1 MLAQQREQSIATKL
15 RATGLEGKAVR
26 REEPAASFRLLAR
39 ALIGL
44 SGAVQRLYDQRQRS
58 VVRCLGEAVGGLH
71 DRALE
76 YLSALCAERS

>member
-26 REEPAASFRLLAR
+26 REEPAASFRLIAR

-58 VVRCLGEAVGGLH
+58 VELA
-71 DRALE
+71 
-76 YLSALCAERS
+76 